1 MHSLKKLL
9 KQISKIK
16 AAIWTPLKINSISS
30 LAEIKHY
37 NKIFKTKQTNNR
49 QMKALKWI
57 QINAIIFQPTFNIQ
71 IFHKW

>member
-30 LAEIKHY
+30 SAEIKLY
-37 NKIFKTKQTNNR
+37 NKTFKTKQTNNR
-49 QMKALKWI
+49 RMKALKLI